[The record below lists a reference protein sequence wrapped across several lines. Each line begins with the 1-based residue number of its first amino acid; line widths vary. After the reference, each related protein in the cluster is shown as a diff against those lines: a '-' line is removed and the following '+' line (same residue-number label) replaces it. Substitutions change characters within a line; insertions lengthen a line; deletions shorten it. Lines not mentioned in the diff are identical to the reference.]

1 MLVLVQKKNIS
12 QNIYFYVHPKIYR
25 LVKRWKVKE
34 ENKCYSKRG
43 KEISLIIED
52 FQKAVV
58 TL

>member
-1 MLVLVQKKNIS
+1 MDKKT
-12 QNIYFYVHPKIYR
+12 FLKIYIFMFTQRYR
-25 LVKRWKVKE
+25 LYQEASKKVE
-34 ENKCYSKRG
+34 SKRG